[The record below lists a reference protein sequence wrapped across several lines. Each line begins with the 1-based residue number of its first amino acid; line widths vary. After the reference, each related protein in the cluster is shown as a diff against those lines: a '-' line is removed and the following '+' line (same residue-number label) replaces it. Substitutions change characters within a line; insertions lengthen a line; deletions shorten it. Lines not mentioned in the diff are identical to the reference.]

1 MTPMDHE
8 LLANA
13 LTLPSAATVAREA
26 ARLLADAGFNEQ
38 ERMCDISVLARA
50 WLGWDH
56 ARWLSEKASPA
67 PAGFVDGLL
76 GWVARRARREPVA
89 YITGIR
95 EFYGRPF
102 QVTPDVLIPR
112 PETES
117 IIDLALEWA
126 NAHQH
131 RPQPLRV
138 LDLGTGSGCLAVT
151 LALEVQDATIVAAD
165 ISEAALRVARLNGAA
180 WGLAER
186 ITFVEQSLAGTSAG
200 AFDLIVANPPYVPE
214 QDRSE
219 LEPDVRDFEP
229 ACALFGGLDG
239 LDVIRALLPAAARA
253 LAADGR
259 LLMEIGAG
267 QADSVATLAA
277 EAGLQWR
284 EVRPDLAG
292 IPRVVVADAP
302 ESMP

>member
-26 ARLLADAGFNEQ
+26 ARLLADAGFSEQ
-38 ERMCDISVLARA
+38 DRMRDISVLART

-56 ARWLSEKASPA
+56 ARWLSEKGSPA
-67 PAGFVDGLL
+67 PEGFVDGLL

-117 IIDLALEWA
+117 IIDLALDWA
-126 NAHQH
+126 KSQQ
-131 RPQPLRV
+131 RRSQPLRV
-138 LDLGTGSGCLAVT
+138 LDVGTGSGCLAVT
-151 LALEVQDATIVAAD
+151 LALELPGSTIVASD
-165 ISEAALRVARLNGAA
+165 ISEAALQMARLNAAA
-180 WGLAER
+180 WGVAER
-186 ITFVEQSLAGTSAG
+186 ITFVEQSLAGPSID

-214 QDRSE
+214 RDRVE
-219 LEPDVRDFEP
+219 LAPDVREFEP
-229 ACALFGGLDG
+229 ACALFGGVDG
-239 LDVIRALLPAAARA
+239 LAIIRALLPTAARA
-253 LAADGR
+253 LAPDGR

-267 QADSVATLAA
+267 QADSVTALVA
-277 EAGLQWR
+277 EAGLGLRQ
-284 EVRPDLAG
+284 VCPDLAG

-302 ESMP
+302 EAMA

>member
-1 MTPMDHE
+1 MTPMDNE

-26 ARLLADAGFNEQ
+26 ARLLADAGFSEQ
-38 ERMCDISVLARA
+38 ERMRDISVLARA

-56 ARWLSEKASPA
+56 ARWLSEKGSPA

-102 QVTPDVLIPR
+102 RVTPNVLIPR

-126 NAHQH
+126 NARHE
-131 RPQPLRV
+131 RSQPLRV

-151 LALEVQDATIVAAD
+151 LALELPDSTIVASD
-165 ISEAALRVARLNGAA
+165 IFEAALQVARLNAAA
-180 WGLAER
+180 WGVAER
-186 ITFVEQSLAGTSAG
+186 ITFVEQSLAGPSAE

-214 QDRSE
+214 RDRAE
-219 LEPDVRDFEP
+219 LEPDVREFEP
-229 ACALFGGLDG
+229 AGALFGGFDG
-239 LDVIRALLPAAARA
+239 LDVVRALLPAAARA
-253 LAADGR
+253 LAMDGR

-267 QADSVATLAA
+267 QADLVATLVA
-277 EAGLQWR
+277 EAGLR
-284 EVRPDLAG
+284 LRHVRPDLAG

-302 ESMP
+302 EAIA